1 MEQIDIFNVNYE
13 PFKITKKVKLIEL
26 FGGYGSQAMSMK
38 RLGIDFDHHKLCEW
52 AVKSIQAYK
61 DVHFSND
68 NIDYSS
74 DLNLEE
80 IKKYLYQKGISNNYN
95 EPMSES
101 QIKRLNE
108 EQARTIYNNIQATHN
123 LVNIQQVKGCDLEIT
138 NKDKYCYI
146 LTYSFP

>member
-1 MEQIDIFNVNYE
+1 MEQNSLFDYNLE

-26 FGGYGSQAMSMK
+26 FGGYGSQYMAMK
-38 RLGIDFDHHKLCEW
+38 RLGIDVEHHKLCEW
-52 AVKSIQAYK
+52 AIKSIQAYK
-61 DVHFSND
+61 DVHCTND
-68 NIDYSS
+68 NTDYSKE
-74 DLNLEE
+74 LTIEE
-80 IKKYLYQKGISNNYN
+80 IKKYLFQKGISSNYN

-101 QIKRLNE
+101 QINRLKE

-138 NKDKYCYI
+138 NKDKYEYI